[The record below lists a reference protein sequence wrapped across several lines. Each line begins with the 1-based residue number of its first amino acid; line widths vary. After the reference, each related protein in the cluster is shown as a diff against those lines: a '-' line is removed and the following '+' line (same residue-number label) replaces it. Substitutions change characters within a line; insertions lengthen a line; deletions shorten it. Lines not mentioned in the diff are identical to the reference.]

1 MQALYKDLNKGADLV
16 DVIIYIERISRYL
29 EENILK
35 DLENG
40 SLKFAMVGEFL
51 IKLKKEFSS
60 GNDKTMKV
68 AELKKG

>member
-16 DVIIYIERISRYL
+16 DVIIYTERVSRYL

-40 SLKFAMVGEFL
+40 SLKFAIVEEFL
-51 IKLKKEFSS
+51 IELKKEFSS
-60 GNDKTMKV
+60 GNNKTIKV